1 MIEGKG
7 LGSKKINR
15 VNISLTNKM
24 SAKLNKLS
32 TSCNMKPTS
41 LACLLVETCLNDPE
55 FVFKLQQD
63 YGIYSAY
70 KVVPIKD
77 FQTGELEYVLSERG

>member
-7 LGSKKINR
+7 LGNKKVNR

-32 TSCNMKPTS
+32 TSCNKKPTTM
-41 LACLLVETCLNDPE
+41 ACLLVEMCLNDPE
-55 FVFKLQQD
+55 IIFKLQQD
-63 YGIYSAY
+63 YGVYSAY
-70 KVVPIKD
+70 RVVPIKD
-77 FQTGELEYVLSERG
+77 FQTGELEYVLNERG

>member
-1 MIEGKG
+1 VIEGKG
-7 LGSKKINR
+7 LGNKKVNR

-55 FVFKLQQD
+55 FVFKMQQ
-63 YGIYSAY
+63 YHGIYSAY

-77 FQTGELEYVLSERG
+77 FQTGELEYVLSERR